1 MRKALSSDQKQEPLP
16 PPSPIG
22 REPVQLVQR
31 VQLFW
36 ITQCPNIVR
45 NLVTRAKTVVW
56 CVLRDI
62 KLFHAVAWKS
72 LFDLVFRSL
81 ICNFGFAELTPVR
94 KNSNNIWF
102 FAHLFVTLQTEK
114 SLFNSL

>member
-45 NLVTRAKTVVW
+45 FGVMRAKTAIW

-62 KLFHAVAWKS
+62 KLFHAVAWKT
-72 LFDLVFRSL
+72 LYDLVFRSL
-81 ICNFGFAELTPVR
+81 IRHFDIRRRLLSFG
-94 KNSNNIWF
+94 N
-102 FAHLFVTLQTEK
+102 EK
-114 SLFNSL
+114 EK